1 MATDKIKILLK
12 IASENNLNDL
22 TIREVGRRMGDE
34 YPQTVKYYWKKAFDA
49 GKINYL
55 PRSREAKSSINN
67 YAHRNKLNSEVSLI
81 SIPIRGVANCG
92 PATRYAQD
100 EDLGYIHLSST
111 LLGTKKHEDLY
122 AIVADGESMNKASVH
137 GKSINDGDYV
147 VVDRSAMQPK
157 DNDYVIA
164 IVNGLANIKR
174 FYHEQDRIILASEST
189 ENYDPIFITPEDQ
202 SDSLIGG
209 TVIQVVEKPKHL

>member
-1 MATDKIKILLK
+1 MTTDKIKKLLE

-22 TIREVGRRMGDE
+22 TIREVGRRMGNE

-49 GKINYL
+49 GMIDYL
-55 PRSREAKSSINN
+55 PRSREAKSSIRNFT
-67 YAHRNKLNSEVSLI
+67 HRNKLTSEVSLI

-100 EDLGYIHLSST
+100 EDLGYIHISST
-111 LLGTKKHEDLY
+111 LLGTKKHEGLY

-137 GKSINDGDYV
+137 GNPINDGDYV
-147 VVDRSAMQPK
+147 VVDRSVVQPK
-157 DNDYVIA
+157 DNDYVVA
-164 IVNGLANIKR
+164 IVNGLANIKKFHR
-174 FYHEQDRIILASEST
+174 EQDRIALVSESSGH
-189 ENYDPIFITPEDQ
+189 YDPIFITPEDQ

-209 TVIQVVEKPKHL
+209 TVIQVVPKPKYI